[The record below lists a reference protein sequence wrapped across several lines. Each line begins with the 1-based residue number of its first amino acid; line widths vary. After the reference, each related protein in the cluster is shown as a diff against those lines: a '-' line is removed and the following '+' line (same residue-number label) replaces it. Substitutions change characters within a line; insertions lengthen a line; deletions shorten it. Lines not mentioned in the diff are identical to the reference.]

1 MSSTGHQSN
10 TPSTDWMGIVRTLLV
25 QVSVLV
31 VLAAAVVWYLN
42 WSSDAAWSEFIG
54 ETKPSLSSQ
63 SHQPQSLLAP
73 VQTVKEQ
80 DGLRQKNLSQKT

>member
-1 MSSTGHQSN
+1 MSSTDHQS
-10 TPSTDWMGIVRTLLV
+10 TTRSIDWLGIARTLLI

-54 ETKPSLSSQ
+54 ETKPSPSSQ

-73 VQTVKEQ
+73 MPTVK
-80 DGLRQKNLSQKT
+80 DKAACAKKT

>member
-31 VLAAAVVWYLN
+31 VLAGAVVWYLN

-54 ETKPSLSSQ
+54 ENKPSLSSQ

-73 VQTVKEQ
+73 VQTVK
-80 DGLRQKNLSQKT
+80 DKTACAKKT